1 MADAIAT
8 MVDLLTKVT
17 TVITGS
23 TVLFATFVGGLF
35 IVAAKV
41 FKRIKKAAK

>member
-1 MADAIAT
+1 MADAISN
-8 MVDLLTKVT
+8 MVDIIGNVT

-23 TVLFATFVGGLF
+23 PVLFATFVGGLF